1 MRNLV
6 TPARLGTR
14 MRRPWR
20 LGPIPGPILIALVS
34 ACTAGDPTPRTAA
47 PPSAPTASPAS
58 PGPASTPP
66 GPASTPPGPDD
77 VDCDDSI
84 GTLKIPTPGTRVVLG
99 VVALPTE
106 VLATVPVAGRLWS
119 KRGLEVL
126 AGAVV
131 EISVAR
137 EAADQAALIWGSA
150 REPGSRQRVNGCSV
164 VGCAADCGW
173 LAFAGGYWVDAPAC
187 VPIVVRSNG
196 REARVGV
203 AVGAA
208 CG

>member
-1 MRNLV
+1 MRNR
-6 TPARLGTR
+6 AAAAGLGAR

-20 LGPIPGPILIALVS
+20 LGMVLIALVS
-34 ACTAGDPTPRTAA
+34 ACTSGDPTPRTAA
-47 PPSAPTASPAS
+47 PPSATTASVTTA
-58 PGPASTPP
+58 PP
-66 GPASTPPGPDD
+66 GADD
-77 VDCDDSI
+77 VDCAHSI
-84 GTLKIPTPGTRVVLG
+84 ATLKSPTPSTRVVLG
-99 VVALPTE
+99 VVALPTD
-106 VLATVPVAGRLWS
+106 VLSTVPVDGRLWS

-137 EAADQAALIWGSA
+137 EGAGRAEIVWGNA

-164 VGCAADCGW
+164 PGCAADCGW

-196 REARVGV
+196 REERVGV
-203 AVGAA
+203 AVGAP